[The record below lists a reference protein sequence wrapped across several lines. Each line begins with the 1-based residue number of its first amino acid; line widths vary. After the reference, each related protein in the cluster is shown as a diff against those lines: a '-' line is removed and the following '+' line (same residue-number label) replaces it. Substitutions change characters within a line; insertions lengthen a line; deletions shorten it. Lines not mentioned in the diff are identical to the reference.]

1 MKKIAVIGGGP
12 SGLFFALLARR
23 RFPGAAIEVFEQNP
37 QAATFGFGIVLAEGG
52 LGRFRDADAET
63 ADAIMAAS
71 HITRDRIFSHNG
83 DSILIEGGAFGG
95 AIARIKLLNTLQ
107 ALCRARGIQVH
118 YEYRIENP
126 DQLDASLIVGADGV
140 NSVVRRA
147 YEGQFASSTW
157 YLTNRMAWYG
167 TTRHFPS
174 PILSFKTTPHGHF
187 WAAAY
192 PHSPSMSTFVAE
204 CDADAWTRSGL
215 NRMSA
220 EQRLAF
226 SQDIFAAELSGH
238 PLLSNRSDWISLP
251 VIRCKHWSVGHR
263 VLIGDALHSPHP
275 SIGSGTRIAME
286 DAIALIDALAATPEN
301 QPQALAEYQRRHA
314 PETAKLVDA
323 MEKSYEWY
331 EQVGEK
337 MDSMDT
343 ITLAF
348 DFMTRTGRLSPQRLH
363 REYPK
368 FMDKYETQWNAW
380 QKSRAQPQSALAGA

>member
-23 RFPGAAIEVFEQNP
+23 RFPRAAVEVFEQNP
-37 QAATFGFGIVLAEGG
+37 AGATFGFGIILAEGG
-52 LGRFRDADAET
+52 LDRFRDADPEA

-71 HITRDRIFSHNG
+71 RITRDRVFSHNG
-83 DSILIEGGAFGG
+83 DAVFIEGGAYGG

-107 ALCRARGIQVH
+107 DLCQARGIPVH
-118 YEYRIENP
+118 YESRIENP
-126 DQLDASLIVGADGV
+126 DVLDAELIVGADGV

-147 YEGQFASSTW
+147 YEGQFGSSTW

-167 TTRHFPS
+167 TTRQFPS
-174 PILSFKTTPHGHF
+174 PILSFRTTPHGHF

-192 PHSPSMSTFVAE
+192 PHSQTMSTFVAE

-215 NRMSA
+215 NRMTA
-220 EQRLAF
+220 AQRMDF
-226 SQDIFAAELSGH
+226 SQEIFAAELEGH
-238 PLLSNRSDWISLP
+238 PLLSNRSDWVSLP

-286 DAIALIDALAATPEN
+286 DAIALIGALADNPDN
-301 QPQALAEYQRRHA
+301 LPRALAEYQRRHT

-331 EQVGEK
+331 EQVAAK
-337 MDSMDT
+337 MDNMDA

-348 DFMTRTGRLSPQRLH
+348 DFMTRTGRLSPQRLY

-368 FMDKYETQWNAW
+368 FMRKYEAQWNAW
-380 QKSRAQPQSALAGA
+380 QKSRGQAQSALAGA

>member
-12 SGLFFALLARR
+12 SGLFFALMARR
-23 RFPGAAIEVFEQNP
+23 RFPNVAVEVFEQNP
-37 QAATFGFGIVLAEGG
+37 FSATFGFGIILAEGG
-52 LGRFRDADAET
+52 LGRFRDADPEA

-71 HITRDRIFSHNG
+71 YITRDRVFSHNG
-83 DSILIEGGAFGG
+83 EAINIEGGAYGG

-107 ALCRARGIQVH
+107 DLCHARGIPVH
-118 YEYRIENP
+118 YEQRIENP
-126 DQLDASLIVGADGV
+126 DMLDADLIVGADGV

-147 YEGQFASSTW
+147 YEGQFGSSCW

-167 TTRHFPS
+167 TTTHFPS
-174 PILSFKTTPHGHF
+174 PILSFKTTKFGHF

-192 PHSPSMSTFVAE
+192 PHSETTSTFVAE
-204 CDADAWTRSGL
+204 CDADAWARSGL
-215 NRMSA
+215 NRMTA
-220 EQRLAF
+220 EQRMAF
-226 SQDIFAAELSGH
+226 SEQIFAGELDGQ

-251 VIRCKHWSVGHR
+251 VIRCKNWWVGHR

-286 DAIALIDALAATPEN
+286 AAIALIDALADYADDLPR
-301 QPQALAEYQRRHA
+301 ALAEYQRRHT

-337 MDSMDT
+337 MDSMDA

-348 DFMTRTGRLSPQRLH
+348 DFMTRTGRLSPQRLY

-368 FMDKYETQWNAW
+368 FMQKYETKWNAW
-380 QKSRAQPQSALAGA
+380 QASRSQTETVLAGV